1 MISTANEMLW
11 SQKYRPQ
18 HISET
23 ILPEKTKKTFQKF
36 VDDKNI
42 PNLLLSGGPG
52 TGKTTA
58 AVAMLKELECDYILI
73 NGSLNGGIDTL
84 RHEIANFA
92 SSVSFTGGRKY
103 VIIDEADYL
112 TPNTQAGMRS
122 FSEEFSKNCG
132 FIFTCNFKD
141 RIIAPLQSRF
151 SLVDFSINKTEKAK
165 IAMQFFKRVLKILDE
180 QSIEY
185 EQKVVAKVIEKHF
198 PDFRRIL
205 NELQNY
211 SASGKIDEGIFVN
224 FKQESINQL
233 FDFLKDKNFT
243 EMRKWV
249 AANTDQNIADLYRR
263 VFDTGIEKVPD
274 TGIEKVPMSEIPEFV
289 ILLGKY
295 QYQNG
300 LVPDQELNLVAC
312 FTEIMAT
319 CDLS

>member
-1 MISTANEMLW
+1 ML
-11 SQKYRPQ
+11 R
-18 HISET
+18 
-23 ILPEKTKKTFQKF
+23 
-36 VDDKNI
+36 
-42 PNLLLSGGPG
+42 
-52 TGKTTA
+52 
-58 AVAMLKELECDYILI
+58 ELDCDYILI

-141 RIIAPLQSRF
+141 RIISPLQSRF
-151 SLVDFSINKTEKAK
+151 SLVDFAINKTEKPK

-233 FDFLKDKNFT
+233 FEFLKDQNFT

-249 AANTDQNIADLYRR
+249 ADNTDQNISDLFRR
-263 VFDTGIEKVPD
+263 VFNTGL
-274 TGIEKVPMSEIPEFV
+274 EKVPMNEMPEFV

-295 QYQNG
+295 QFQNVS
-300 LVPDQELNLVAC
+300 VPDQELNLVAC

>member
-1 MISTANEMLW
+1 MISTADEMLW

-18 HISET
+18 RISET
-23 ILPEKTKKTFQKF
+23 ILPEKTKTTFQKF

-42 PNLLLSGGPG
+42 PNLLLSGSPG

-58 AVAMLKELECDYILI
+58 AVAMLKELDCDYILI

-92 SSVSFTGGRKY
+92 SSISFTGGRKY

-112 TPNTQAGMRS
+112 TQNTQAGMRS

-151 SLVDFSINKTEKAK
+151 SLVDFSISKSEKPK
-165 IAMQFFKRVLKILDE
+165 IAAQFFKRMLKILDE
-180 QSIEY
+180 QGIEY
-185 EQKVVAKVIEKHF
+185 EKPVVVKVVEKYF

-224 FKQESINQL
+224 FKEESINQL
-233 FDFLKDKNFT
+233 FDFLKEKNFT
-243 EMRKWV
+243 ETRKWV

-263 VFDTGIEKVPD
+263 LFDAALEKVS
-274 TGIEKVPMSEIPEFV
+274 MNEIPMFV
-289 ILLGKY
+289 VLLGKY
-295 QYQNG
+295 QYQHS
-300 LVPDQELNLVAC
+300 LVPDQELNLVAGL
-312 FTEIMAT
+312 TEIMGT
-319 CDLS
+319 CDFS